1 MSHFAGDRNSQGKI
15 KVAEDL
21 EANVEVAEMT
31 VNKAIERNVL
41 KVLGLPPKYKF
52 TEVKTTMPG
61 TVRVN
66 VFIEQGDLFKT
77 SKISDS
83 FYLKVN
89 DKGDIIGGDT
99 IKPKYK

>member
-1 MSHFAGDRNSQGKI
+1 MFRLVQLTSKGYQDMTH
-15 KVAEDL
+15 DL
-21 EANVEVAEMT
+21 EVNGEVVEMT

-41 KVLGLPPKYKF
+41 SALGRPPRYKF
-52 TEVKTTMPG
+52 TDVKPTMPS

-66 VFIEQGDLFKT
+66 VFVTQGDLFKT

-89 DKGDIIGGDT
+89 EKGDIIGGDP
-99 IKPKYK
+99 INPKYK

>member
-1 MSHFAGDRNSQGKI
+1 M
-15 KVAEDL
+15 AEDL
-21 EANVEVAEMT
+21 EVNPEVAEMA

-52 TEVKTTMPG
+52 TEVKTTMAG

-66 VFIEQGDLFKT
+66 VFVEQGDLFKT

-89 DKGDIIGGDT
+89 DKGEIIGGDAL
-99 IKPKYK
+99 KRKYK

>member
-1 MSHFAGDRNSQGKI
+1 M
-15 KVAEDL
+15 AEDL
-21 EANVEVAEMT
+21 EVNTEVAEMA

-41 KVLGLPPKYKF
+41 KVLGLPAKYKF
-52 TEVKTTMPG
+52 TEVKNTMPG

-89 DKGDIIGGDT
+89 EQGEIIGGDT
-99 IKPKYK
+99 VKPKYK

>member
-1 MSHFAGDRNSQGKI
+1 MAHDIEVNGTHDIEVNGE
-15 KVAEDL
+15 V
-21 EANVEVAEMT
+21 VELA

-41 KVLGLPPKYKF
+41 SALGRPPRYKF
-52 TEVKTTMPG
+52 TDVKPTMPA

-66 VFIEQGDLFKT
+66 VFVTQGDLFKT

-89 DKGDIIGGDT
+89 EKGDIIGGDP